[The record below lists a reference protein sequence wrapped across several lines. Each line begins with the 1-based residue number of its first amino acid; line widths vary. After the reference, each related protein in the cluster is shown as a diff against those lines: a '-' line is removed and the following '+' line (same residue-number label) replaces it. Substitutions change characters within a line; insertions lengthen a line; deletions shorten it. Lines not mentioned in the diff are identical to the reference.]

1 MQRGGAPRGG
11 AARARAT
18 DGRHRRPQGRAQ
30 GRAHRR
36 RRGAAGPRPKHVLAA
51 LLGLVVLAALGIS
64 GVVPGFG
71 PASTSAGAGASATRP
86 YPSSSGPAQDSPATT
101 APAGPLTLVGLG
113 DSVPSAT
120 TCNCTGYVEQVGS
133 SLQQQTHRSWTVHND
148 ANGGWTTADVENDVN
163 AAPTRDHLADADLVI
178 IEVGANDFNMDRV
191 TDQGCFPAAGSS
203 CWASTVAGVRD
214 GLTRIIAAIHRID
227 QRPDLRI
234 AVLGYWNVTL
244 DGAVGRALGESFVS
258 GSDSLTRLVNATV
271 QQVAAATG
279 AVYVDAYTPLKG
291 PAGTR
296 DPTGNLLDDGDH
308 PNASGHTLLAEA
320 VLARLRSAGAVTGW
334 QAAS

>member
-1 MQRGGAPRGG
+1 MPRGG
-11 AARARAT
+11 V
-18 DGRHRRPQGRAQ
+18 
-30 GRAHRR
+30 HRR
-36 RRGAAGPRPKHVLAA
+36 RHRAGGPRPRHVLAA
-51 LLGLVVLAALGIS
+51 ILGLVVLAALGIS
-64 GVVPGFG
+64 GVVPGLG
-71 PASTSAGAGASATRP
+71 PASTSAGPGALAGTPSAHPSTSASG
-86 YPSSSGPAQDSPATT
+86 PSSTSTT
-101 APAGPLTLVGLG
+101 APTGPLTLVGLG

-120 TCNCTGYVEQVGS
+120 TCNCTGYVEQVGNQ
-133 SLQQQTHRSWTVHND
+133 LQQATHRPWTVHND

-163 AAPTRDHLADADLVI
+163 SSPTRDHLADADLVI

-203 CWASTVAGVRD
+203 CWSDTVAGVRD

-234 AVLGYWNVTL
+234 AVLGYWNVTV
-244 DGAVGRALGESFVS
+244 DGAVGRALGEAFVT
-258 GSDSLTRLVNATV
+258 GSDALTRLVNTTV

-296 DPTGNLLDDGDH
+296 DPTADLLDDGDH
-308 PNASGHTLLAEA
+308 PNAAGHTLLAQA
-320 VLARLRSAGAVTGW
+320 VMARLGSTGAVSAW
-334 QAAS
+334 RAAP